1 MAMSKVI
8 RVLEKSIPPSPY
20 SVLLEHRNKSD
31 SILFESHAAALLTNH
46 ETDAIRKQ
54 YTKLCDAYGCLGVL
68 QLNAGESTVLFLVL
82 VTGCVSMGKICDV
95 EIFRITQTHFVSL
108 QNAAPNEDK
117 ISECRKLLNS
127 GTFYFAHSN
136 VSMASSLQKFD
147 ITLCAQR
154 RQQISETDNRF
165 FWNRMMHIHMFRF
178 GVDCQ
183 SWLLKAMC
191 GSVEVRTVYIGA
203 KQARAAI
210 ISRLSC
216 ERAGTR
222 FNVRGTNDEG
232 HVANFVETEQVI
244 YVDSD
249 VTSYIQT
256 RGSVPLFWEQ
266 PGVQVGSHKVKLSR
280 GFEASAAAFDRHMTM
295 MKQRYGYQAIVNLLG
310 TSMIGSKE
318 GEAMLSN
325 EFQRHHS
332 MSTHK
337 DVAHVIF
344 DYHQECRG
352 GNFGALSKLKERL
365 GVCGVNYG
373 FFHASQGHV
382 LREQF
387 GVIRT
392 NCLDCLDRTNCVQTY
407 LGLDILNQQ
416 IEALKLGEKKQN
428 FSRFEEI
435 FRQMWINNGNEV
447 SKIYAGTGAIQ
458 GGSKLMDGA
467 RSAARTIQ
475 NNLLDNSKQEAIDI
489 LLVGST
495 LSSELAD
502 RARILLPSNMLHAP
516 TTVLREMCKRYAEYV
531 MPRTCRVAVGTYNV
545 NGGKHF
551 RSIVFKDSLS
561 DWLLDCHALAR
572 AKDLVN
578 VTNPSE
584 NACTP
589 VDIYAIGFQEIVDL
603 NASNIVA
610 ASTDNAKLWAEELQK
625 TISRDNDYVLLTYQ
639 QLVGVCLY
647 IYVRPEHAPFIRDV
661 AIDCVKT
668 GLGGATG
675 NKGACAI
682 RFVLYGTSM
691 CFVCAHF
698 AAGQS
703 QVAERNADYAEIT
716 RKLAFPMGRTLKS
729 HDWVFWCGDFNYR
742 IDMEKDDLKEAIK
755 NEDLASVLINDQL
768 RKEQE
773 AGNVFSDFLEGEIN
787 FDPTY
792 KYDLFS
798 DEYDTSEKQR
808 APAWT
813 DRVLWRRRKAL
824 AAETDMTSVE
834 WNPGKLIHYGR
845 SELKQSD
852 HRPVIAI
859 IDAEIVEIN
868 LKQRREVFEQVI
880 RDLGPPDST
889 IVVHVKENTL
899 DEGGPTIYDEA
910 VMTTLIQELSKMGE
924 VTLVR
929 YVEDTM
935 WVTFRDGESALHAS
949 KKQSIHICGMEL
961 KFELKTTNWQPLVDG
976 EIDLCTTNTIPLC
989 SNPQEQAKLFS
1000 SSPDVP
1006 QRPKQ
1011 PPTRPAPARPPMPM
1025 SPKNSP
1031 RHQPHVGV
1039 ISVVP
1044 EMLLS
1049 KSQKPVVPAQPL
1061 MPPPLQPTPLSQL
1074 TQKNVKPPLDIE
1086 NVGGSDDDNEAF
1098 SSSKSQ
1104 SPTETQQTSPINSS
1118 VVSPS
1123 GSADGQLPPTP
1134 PRQSKNSTPTST
1146 PRRQS
1151 KQSSVDIQESTS
1163 TFYDGSA
1170 LNIYEEIQD
1179 EIPAPKHPPPPFPPA
1194 VNQEISSIAPAGDSP
1209 RRQVQATAI
1218 GPPPPLPARRGPPP
1232 IPNRSGNAPPLPI
1245 RPNHNN

>member
-8 RVLEKSIPPSPY
+8 RVLEKSIAPSPH

-31 SILFESHAAALLTNH
+31 SILFESHAVALLTQQ
-46 ETDAIRKQ
+46 ETDVIRKQ
-54 YTKLCDAYGCLGVL
+54 YSKVCDAYGCLGAL

-82 VTGCVSMGKICDV
+82 LTGCVSMGKIGDV
-95 EIFRITQTHFVSL
+95 EIFRITQTTFVPL

-117 ISECRKLLNS
+117 ISEVRKLLNS
-127 GTFYFAHSN
+127 GTFYFAHTNPSAAGA
-136 VSMASSLQKFD
+136 ASGSGPGPRFD

-154 RQQISETDNRF
+154 RHQTSETDNRF
-165 FWNRMMHIHMFRF
+165 FWNRMMHIHLMRF
-178 GVDCQ
+178 GIDCQ
-183 SWLLKAMC
+183 SWLLQAMC
-191 GSVEVRTVYIGA
+191 GSVEVRTVYIGV

-232 HVANFVETEQVI
+232 YVANFVETEQVI
-244 YVDSD
+244 YVDGE
-249 VTSYIQT
+249 VTSYVQT

-280 GFEASAAAFDRHMTM
+280 GFETSAAAFDRHMSM
-295 MKQRYGYQAIVNLLG
+295 MRQRYGYQTVVNLLG
-310 TSMIGSKE
+310 SSMIGSKE

-325 EFQRHHS
+325 EFQRHHG
-332 MSTHK
+332 MSAHK
-337 DVAHVIF
+337 DVPHVVF

-352 GNFGALSKLKERL
+352 GNVLALAKLKERI
-365 GVCGVNYG
+365 VACGANYG
-373 FFHASQGHV
+373 VFHSANGQV

-407 LGLDILNQQ
+407 LGLETLGLQV
-416 IEALKLGEKKQN
+416 EAMKLGGKQQN
-428 FSRFEEI
+428 ISRFEEI

-475 NNLLDNSKQEAIDI
+475 NNLLDNSKQEAIDV

-516 TTVLREMCKRYAEYV
+516 TTVLREQCRRYTEYV
-531 MPRTCRVAVGTYNV
+531 RPKMARVAVGTYNV

-551 RSIVFKDSLS
+551 RSIVFKDSLA

-572 AKDLVN
+572 SKALVEVN
-578 VTNPSE
+578 NPSE
-584 NACTP
+584 HADHP
-589 VDIYAIGFQEIVDL
+589 VDIYAIGFEEIVDL
-603 NASNIVA
+603 NASNIMA
-610 ASTDNAKLWAEELQK
+610 ASTDNAKQWAEELQK

-647 IYVRPEHAPFIRDV
+647 IYVRPEHAPHIRDV

-682 RFVLYGTSM
+682 RFVLHGTSM

-742 IDMEKDDLKEAIK
+742 IDMDKDELKECVRTG
-755 NEDLASVLINDQL
+755 DLATVLEFDQL

-773 AGNVFSDFLEGEIN
+773 AGNVFGEFLEGEIG

-798 DEYDTSEKQR
+798 DDYDTSEKQR

-824 AAETDMTSVE
+824 AEGDFAASA

-859 IDAEIVEIN
+859 IDAEIMEIDQ
-868 LKQRREVFEQVI
+868 QRRRAVFEQVI

-889 IVVHVKENTL
+889 IVVHVLESSQVGEE
-899 DEGGPTIYDEA
+899 DGPTIYDEN
-910 VMTTLIQELSKMGE
+910 VMSALIAELSKMGE

-935 WVTFRDGESALHAS
+935 WVTFRDGESALNAAA
-949 KKQSIHICGMEL
+949 KRSIEVCGLELILEL
-961 KFELKTTNWQPLVDG
+961 KSSDWQHLVDS
-976 EIDLCTTNTIPLC
+976 EIELCTTNTIPLC
-989 SNPQEQAKLFS
+989 ANPVEQAQLLQALT
-1000 SSPDVP
+1000 PEVP

-1011 PPTRPAPARPPMPM
+1011 PPSRPPARPPMPM

-1031 RHQPHVGV
+1031 RHLPHAGV
-1039 ISVVP
+1039 ISIVP
-1044 EMLLS
+1044 
-1049 KSQKPVVPAQPL
+1049 KPVKPP
-1061 MPPPLQPTPLSQL
+1061 MPPPPTRMQAPLQPQQVAPQRPPAMETPVQTPVL
-1074 TQKNVKPPLDIE
+1074 TPTPTPTP
-1086 NVGGSDDDNEAF
+1086 
-1098 SSSKSQ
+1098 SSKSQ
-1104 SPTETQQTSPINSS
+1104 SPTEPVSASSSASSSGKASPIIPAA
-1118 VVSPS
+1118 SPGPS
-1123 GSADGQLPPTP
+1123 TP
-1134 PRQSKNSTPTST
+1134 PRNQATPLSTPTRQVPT
-1146 PRRQS
+1146 PLPPVS
-1151 KQSSVDIQESTS
+1151 DTGYETAS
-1163 TFYDGSA
+1163 
-1170 LNIYEEIQD
+1170 NIYEEIHED
-1179 EIPAPKHPPPPFPPA
+1179 VPAPRHPPPAGPPP
-1194 VNQEISSIAPAGDSP
+1194 VMGGGAPP
-1209 RRQVQATAI
+1209 M
-1218 GPPPPLPARRGPPP
+1218 GPPPPLPNRRGPPP
-1232 IPNRSGNAPPLPI
+1232 IPNRSGNAPPLPT
-1245 RPNHNN
+1245 RPANN

>member
-8 RVLEKSIPPSPY
+8 RVLEKSIAPSPH
-20 SVLLEHRNKSD
+20 SVLMEYRNKNE
-31 SILFESHAAALLTNH
+31 SILFESHAVALLSSQ
-46 ETDAIRKQ
+46 ESEIIRKQ
-54 YTKLCDAYGCLGVL
+54 YTKVCDAYGCLGVL
-68 QLNAGESTVLFLVL
+68 QLNAGESTLLFLVL
-82 VTGCVSMGKICDV
+82 VTGCVSMGKIGDV
-95 EIFRITQTHFVSL
+95 EVFRIQQTQFVSL
-108 QNAAPNEDK
+108 QNAAPNEDR
-117 ISECRKLLNS
+117 ISEVRKLLNS
-127 GTFYFAHSN
+127 GTFYFAHTNQS
-136 VSMASSLQKFD
+136 ATRATKFD

-154 RQQISETDNRF
+154 RFQTGETDNRF
-165 FWNRMMHIHMFRF
+165 FWNRMMHIHMLRF
-178 GVDCQ
+178 SIDCQ
-183 SWLLKAMC
+183 SWLLKVMC

-222 FNVRGTNDEG
+222 FNVRGINDEG
-232 HVANFVETEQVI
+232 HVANFIETEQVI
-244 YVDSD
+244 YVDND
-249 VTSYIQT
+249 VTSYVQT

-280 GFEASAAAFDRHMTM
+280 GFETSAAAFDRHMSL
-295 MKQRYGYQAIVNLLG
+295 MKQRYGYQAIINLLG
-310 TSMIGSKE
+310 TSLVGSKE

-325 EFQRHHS
+325 EFQRHHG
-332 MSTHK
+332 MSAHK
-337 DVAHVIF
+337 DVPHIIF

-352 GNFGALSKLKERL
+352 GNFAALSKLKERITA
-365 GVCGVNYG
+365 CGINYG
-373 FFHASQGHV
+373 IFYAAAGKV
-382 LREQF
+382 VREQF

-392 NCLDCLDRTNCVQTY
+392 NCLDCLDRTNCVQTF
-407 LGLDILNQQ
+407 LGLDTLNIQL
-416 IEALKLGEKKQN
+416 EALGFGEKKN
-428 FSRFEEI
+428 FTRFEEI
-435 FRQMWINNGNEV
+435 FKQMWINNGNEV

-458 GGSKLMDGA
+458 GSSKLMDGA

-516 TTVLREMCKRYAEYV
+516 TTVLREMCKRYNEYV
-531 MPRTCRVAVGTYNV
+531 QPQTVRVAVGTYNV

-551 RSIVFKDSLS
+551 RSIVFKDTLS

-572 AKDLVN
+572 SKALVDVN
-578 VTNPSE
+578 NPSE
-584 NACTP
+584 NAGKP
-589 VDIYAIGFQEIVDL
+589 VDIFAIGFEEIVDL
-603 NASNIVA
+603 NASNIMA
-610 ASTDNAKLWAEELQK
+610 ASTENAKLWAEELQK

-647 IYVRPEHAPFIRDV
+647 IYIRPEHASYIRDV

-682 RFVLYGTSM
+682 RFVFHGTSM

-742 IDMEKDDLKEAIK
+742 IDMDKEELKEAIK
-755 NEDLASVLINDQL
+755 NGDLATVLENDQL
-768 RKEQE
+768 LKEQE
-773 AGNVFSDFLEGEIN
+773 TGNVFTDFLEGEIT

-792 KYDLFS
+792 KYDVFS

-824 AAETDMTSVE
+824 AESDYNAAE

-859 IDAEIVEIN
+859 IDAEVIVIDP
-868 LKQRREVFEQVI
+868 RRRRKVFEEVI
-880 RDLGPPDST
+880 KDLGPPDST
-889 IVVHVKENTL
+889 IVVHVHEPSAD
-899 DEGGPTIYDEA
+899 DEGPTIYDEN
-910 VMTTLIQELSKMGE
+910 VMSTLIQELSKMGE

-935 WVTFRDGESALHAS
+935 WVTFRDGESALNVVAKGETS
-949 KKQSIHICGMEL
+949 ICGLHL
-961 KFELKTTNWQPLVDG
+961 KFELKSPDWMRHVDN
-976 EIDLCTTNTIPLC
+976 EIELCTTNTIPLC
-989 SNPQEQAKLFS
+989 ANPQEQASLLNAT
-1000 SSPDVP
+1000 PEIP

-1011 PPTRPAPARPPMPM
+1011 PPARPAPARPPIPM

-1031 RHQPHVGV
+1031 RHLPHAGV

-1044 EMLLS
+1044 EML
-1049 KSQKPVVPAQPL
+1049 QPKPAKPPMPPQPQQPPQL
-1061 MPPPLQPTPLSQL
+1061 PPPLRPVPVNSVVDTP
-1074 TQKNVKPPLDIE
+1074 
-1086 NVGGSDDDNEAF
+1086 

-1104 SPTETQQTSPINSS
+1104 SPTEQNSPLHSSSGKTSPVGTGSNASS
-1118 VVSPS
+1118 
-1123 GSADGQLPPTP
+1123 LPPTP
-1134 PRQSKNSTPTST
+1134 PRNTQSKNVTPVSTPS
-1146 PRRQS
+1146 RQS
-1151 KQSSVDIQESTS
+1151 KQSSVDVQDAVAAAAYNDS
-1163 TFYDGSA
+1163 
-1170 LNIYEEIQD
+1170 NIYEEIQD
-1179 EIPAPKHPPPPFPPA
+1179 DIPAPRHPPPPFPPVPSDI
-1194 VNQEISSIAPAGDSP
+1194 VNESPQRRPPALPANAPM
-1209 RRQVQATAI
+1209 
-1218 GPPPPLPARRGPPP
+1218 GPPPPLPVRRGPPP
-1232 IPNRSGNAPPLPI
+1232 IPNRVGGAPPLPN
-1245 RPNHNN
+1245 RPNNN

>member
-8 RVLEKSIPPSPY
+8 RVLEKSIAPSPH

-31 SILFESHAAALLTNH
+31 SILFESHAVALLTQQ
-46 ETDAIRKQ
+46 ETDVIRKQ
-54 YTKLCDAYGCLGVL
+54 YTKVCDAYGCLGAL

-82 VTGCVSMGKICDV
+82 VTGCVSMGKIGDI
-95 EIFRITQTHFVSL
+95 EIFRITQTTFVSL

-117 ISECRKLLNS
+117 ISEVRKLLNS
-127 GTFYFAHSN
+127 GTFYFAHTNASA
-136 VSMASSLQKFD
+136 SAYGASSYRFD

-154 RQQISETDNRF
+154 RQQTQETDNRF
-165 FWNRMMHIHMFRF
+165 FWNRMMHIHLMRF
-178 GVDCQ
+178 GIDCQ
-183 SWLLKAMC
+183 SWLLQAMC

-232 HVANFVETEQVI
+232 YVANFVETEQVI
-244 YVDSD
+244 YVDGD
-249 VTSYIQT
+249 VTSYVQT

-280 GFEASAAAFDRHMTM
+280 GFETSAAAFDRHMSM
-295 MKQRYGYQAIVNLLG
+295 MRQRYGYQTVVNLLG
-310 TSMIGSKE
+310 SSLVGSKE

-325 EFQRHHS
+325 EFQRHHG
-332 MSTHK
+332 MSAHK
-337 DVAHVIF
+337 DVPHVVF

-352 GNFGALSKLKERL
+352 GNFSALAKLKERI
-365 GVCGVNYG
+365 VACGANYG
-373 FFHASQGHV
+373 VFHASNGQV

-387 GVIRT
+387 GVVRT

-407 LGLDILNQQ
+407 LGLDTLGIQL
-416 IEALKLGEKKQN
+416 EALKMGGKQQN
-428 FSRFEEI
+428 ISRFEEI

-475 NNLLDNSKQEAIDI
+475 NNLLDNSKQEAIDV

-516 TTVLREMCKRYAEYV
+516 TTVLRELCKRYTEYV
-531 MPRTCRVAVGTYNV
+531 RPRMARVAVGTYNV

-551 RSIVFKDSLS
+551 RSIVFKDSLA

-572 AKDLVN
+572 SKALVDVN
-578 VTNPSE
+578 NPSE
-584 NACTP
+584 NVDHP
-589 VDIYAIGFQEIVDL
+589 VDIYAIGFEEIVDL
-603 NASNIVA
+603 NASNIMA

-647 IYVRPEHAPFIRDV
+647 IYIRPEHAPHIRDV

-682 RFVLYGTSM
+682 RFVLHGTSM

-742 IDMEKDDLKEAIK
+742 IDMEKDELKECVR
-755 NEDLASVLINDQL
+755 NGDLSTVLEFDQL

-773 AGNVFSDFLEGEIN
+773 AGNVFGEFLEGVIT

-798 DEYDTSEKQR
+798 DDYDTSEKQR

-824 AAETDMTSVE
+824 AEGDFAASA

-859 IDAEIVEIN
+859 IDAEIMEIDQ
-868 LKQRREVFEQVI
+868 QRRRAVFEQVI

-889 IVVHVKENTL
+889 IVVHVLESSATG
-899 DEGGPTIYDEA
+899 DEDGPTIYDEN
-910 VMTTLIQELSKMGE
+910 VMSALITELSKMGE

-935 WVTFRDGESALHAS
+935 WVTFRDGESALNASS
-949 KKQSIHICGMEL
+949 KKSIQVCGLDLILEL
-961 KFELKTTNWQPLVDG
+961 KSRDWQHLVDS
-976 EIDLCTTNTIPLC
+976 EIELCTTNTIPLC
-989 SNPQEQAKLFS
+989 ANPVEHAQLLQAITPEL
-1000 SSPDVP
+1000 P

-1011 PPTRPAPARPPMPM
+1011 PPTRPPARPPMPM

-1031 RHQPHVGV
+1031 RHLPHVGV
-1039 ISVVP
+1039 ISIVP
-1044 EMLLS
+1044 
-1049 KSQKPVVPAQPL
+1049 KPAKPPMPPQPQSQPL
-1061 MPPPLQPTPLSQL
+1061 IPSPLQPQSAPPRPPAMDTTP
-1074 TQKNVKPPLDIE
+1074 
-1086 NVGGSDDDNEAF
+1086 
-1098 SSSKSQ
+1098 SSKSQ
-1104 SPTETQQTSPINSS
+1104 SPTEHVSASSSTSSSGKTSPTAPA
-1118 VVSPS
+1118 VLS
-1123 GSADGQLPPTP
+1123 GPPTP
-1134 PRQSKNSTPTST
+1134 PRQVQSKQATPVSTPT
-1146 PRRQS
+1146 RQ
-1151 KQSSVDIQESTS
+1151 V
-1163 TFYDGSA
+1163 GSPKDQIPPDTA
-1170 LNIYEEIQD
+1170 YETASNIYEEIQED
-1179 EIPAPKHPPPPFPPA
+1179 VPAPRHPPPAGPPP
-1194 VNQEISSIAPAGDSP
+1194 VIGAPM
-1209 RRQVQATAI
+1209 
-1218 GPPPPLPARRGPPP
+1218 GPPPPLPNRRGPPP
-1232 IPNRSGNAPPLPI
+1232 IPNRSGNAPPLPT
-1245 RPNHNN
+1245 RPANN

>member
-8 RVLEKSIPPSPY
+8 RVLEKSIAPSPH

-31 SILFESHAAALLTNH
+31 SILFESHAVALLTQQ
-46 ETDAIRKQ
+46 ETDVIRKQ
-54 YTKLCDAYGCLGVL
+54 YTKVCDAYGCLGAL

-82 VTGCVSMGKICDV
+82 VTGCVSMGKIGEV
-95 EIFRITQTHFVSL
+95 EIFRITQTTFVSL

-117 ISECRKLLNS
+117 ISEVRKLLNS
-127 GTFYFAHSN
+127 GTFYFAHTNPS
-136 VSMASSLQKFD
+136 ASGAASGVASPRFD

-154 RQQISETDNRF
+154 RHQTSETDNRF
-165 FWNRMMHIHMFRF
+165 FWNRMMHIHLMRF
-178 GVDCQ
+178 GIDCQ
-183 SWLLKAMC
+183 SWLLQAMC

-232 HVANFVETEQVI
+232 YVANFVETEQVI
-244 YVDSD
+244 YVDGE
-249 VTSYIQT
+249 VTSYVQT

-280 GFEASAAAFDRHMTM
+280 GFETSAAAFDRHMSM
-295 MKQRYGYQAIVNLLG
+295 MRQRYGYQTVVNLLG
-310 TSMIGSKE
+310 SSLIGSKE

-325 EFQRHHS
+325 EFQRHHG
-332 MSTHK
+332 MSAHK
-337 DVAHVIF
+337 DVPHVVF

-352 GNFGALSKLKERL
+352 GNFSALAKLKERI
-365 GVCGVNYG
+365 VACGANYG
-373 FFHASQGHV
+373 VFHSANGQV

-387 GVIRT
+387 GVVRT

-407 LGLDILNQQ
+407 LGLDTLGLQLEAMKMGGKQQ
-416 IEALKLGEKKQN
+416 NI
-428 FSRFEEI
+428 SRFEEI

-475 NNLLDNSKQEAIDI
+475 NNLLDNSKQEAIDV

-516 TTVLREMCKRYAEYV
+516 TTVLRELCRRYTEYV
-531 MPRTCRVAVGTYNV
+531 RPRMARVAVGTYNV

-551 RSIVFKDSLS
+551 RSIVFKDSLA

-572 AKDLVN
+572 SKALVDVN
-578 VTNPSE
+578 NPSE
-584 NACTP
+584 NADHP
-589 VDIYAIGFQEIVDL
+589 VDIYAIGFEEIVDL
-603 NASNIVA
+603 NASNIMA
-610 ASTDNAKLWAEELQK
+610 ASTDNAKQWAEELQK

-647 IYVRPEHAPFIRDV
+647 IYVRPEHAPHIRDV

-682 RFVLYGTSM
+682 RFVLHGTSM

-742 IDMEKDDLKEAIK
+742 IDMDKDELKESIRAG
-755 NEDLASVLINDQL
+755 DLTTVLESDQL

-773 AGNVFSDFLEGEIN
+773 AGNVFGEFLEGEIE

-798 DEYDTSEKQR
+798 DDYDTSEKQR

-824 AAETDMTSVE
+824 AEGDFAASA

-859 IDAEIVEIN
+859 IDAEIMEIDQ
-868 LKQRREVFEQVI
+868 QRRRAVFEQVI

-889 IVVHVKENTL
+889 IVVHVMESSGGEE
-899 DEGGPTIYDEA
+899 DGPTIYDEN
-910 VMTTLIQELSKMGE
+910 VMSALIAELSKMGE

-935 WVTFRDGESALHAS
+935 WVTFRDGESALNAAA
-949 KKQSIHICGMEL
+949 KRSILVCGLELILEL
-961 KFELKTTNWQPLVDG
+961 KSSDWQHLVDS
-976 EIDLCTTNTIPLC
+976 EIELCTTNTIPLC
-989 SNPQEQAKLFS
+989 ANPSEHAQLLQALT
-1000 SSPDVP
+1000 PEVP

-1011 PPTRPAPARPPMPM
+1011 PPTRPPARPPMPM

-1031 RHQPHVGV
+1031 RHLPHAGV
-1039 ISVVP
+1039 ISIVP
-1044 EMLLS
+1044 
-1049 KSQKPVVPAQPL
+1049 KPAKPP
-1061 MPPPLQPTPLSQL
+1061 MPPQPQMQAPLQPQQAAPPRPPAMETPAP
-1074 TQKNVKPPLDIE
+1074 TPTP
-1086 NVGGSDDDNEAF
+1086 
-1098 SSSKSQ
+1098 SSKSQ
-1104 SPTETQQTSPINSS
+1104 SPTEPVSASSSASSSGKASPTTAAPPGA
-1118 VVSPS
+1118 VLS
-1123 GSADGQLPPTP
+1123 GPPTP
-1134 PRQSKNSTPTST
+1134 PRQQATPVSTPT
-1146 PRRQS
+1146 RQVVPPAVNDTAYETAS
-1151 KQSSVDIQESTS
+1151 
-1163 TFYDGSA
+1163 
-1170 LNIYEEIQD
+1170 NIYEEIQED
-1179 EIPAPKHPPPPFPPA
+1179 VPAPRHPPPAGPPP
-1194 VNQEISSIAPAGDSP
+1194 VMGGAPP
-1209 RRQVQATAI
+1209 M
-1218 GPPPPLPARRGPPP
+1218 GPPPPLPNRRGPPP
-1232 IPNRSGNAPPLPI
+1232 IPNRSGNAPPLPT
-1245 RPNHNN
+1245 RPANN

>member
-8 RVLEKSIPPSPY
+8 RVLEKSIAPSPH
-20 SVLLEHRNKSD
+20 SVLLEHRHKSD
-31 SILFESHAAALLTNH
+31 SILFESHAVALLTQQ
-46 ETDAIRKQ
+46 ETDVIRKQ
-54 YTKLCDAYGCLGVL
+54 YSKVCDAYGCLGAL

-82 VTGCVSMGKICDV
+82 VTGCVSMGKIGDI
-95 EIFRITQTHFVSL
+95 EIFRITQTTFVSL

-117 ISECRKLLNS
+117 ISEVRKLLNS
-127 GTFYFAHSN
+127 GTFYFAHTN
-136 VSMASSLQKFD
+136 ASASASGTSAHRFD

-154 RQQISETDNRF
+154 RQQTEETDNRF
-165 FWNRMMHIHMFRF
+165 FWNRMMHIHLMRF
-178 GVDCQ
+178 GIDCQ
-183 SWLLKAMC
+183 SWLLQAMC

-232 HVANFVETEQVI
+232 YVANFVETEQVI
-244 YVDSD
+244 YVDGE
-249 VTSYIQT
+249 VTSYVQT

-280 GFEASAAAFDRHMTM
+280 GFETSAAAFDRHMSM
-295 MKQRYGYQAIVNLLG
+295 MRQRYGYQTIVNLLG
-310 TSMIGSKE
+310 SSQVGSKE

-325 EFQRHHS
+325 EFQRHHG
-332 MSTHK
+332 MSAHK
-337 DVAHVIF
+337 DVPHVVF

-352 GNFGALSKLKERL
+352 GNFSALAKLKERI
-365 GVCGVNYG
+365 VACGANYG
-373 FFHASQGHV
+373 VFHASNGQV

-387 GVIRT
+387 GVVRT

-407 LGLDILNQQ
+407 LGLDTLGLQLEAMKMGGKQQ
-416 IEALKLGEKKQN
+416 N
-428 FSRFEEI
+428 VSRFEEI

-475 NNLLDNSKQEAIDI
+475 NNLLDNSKQEAIDV

-516 TTVLREMCKRYAEYV
+516 TTVLRELCKRYTEYV
-531 MPRTCRVAVGTYNV
+531 RPRMARVAVGTYNV

-551 RSIVFKDSLS
+551 RSIVFKDSLA

-572 AKDLVN
+572 SKALVDVN
-578 VTNPSE
+578 NPSE
-584 NACTP
+584 HADHP
-589 VDIYAIGFQEIVDL
+589 VDIYAIGFEEIVDL
-603 NASNIVA
+603 NASNIMA

-647 IYVRPEHAPFIRDV
+647 IYIRPEHAPHIRDV

-682 RFVLYGTSM
+682 RFVLHGTSM

-742 IDMEKDDLKEAIK
+742 IDMEKDELKECVR
-755 NEDLASVLINDQL
+755 NGDLPTVLEFDQL

-773 AGNVFSDFLEGEIN
+773 AGNVFGEFLEGEIG

-798 DEYDTSEKQR
+798 DDYDTSEKQR

-824 AAETDMTSVE
+824 AEGDFAASA
-834 WNPGKLIHYGR
+834 WNPGNLIHYGR

-859 IDAEIVEIN
+859 IDAEIMEIDQ
-868 LKQRREVFEQVI
+868 QRRRAVFEQVI

-889 IVVHVKENTL
+889 IVVHVLEAASTG
-899 DEGGPTIYDEA
+899 DEDGPTIYDEN
-910 VMTTLIQELSKMGE
+910 VMSALIAELSKMGE

-935 WVTFRDGESALHAS
+935 WVTFRDGESALNAAS
-949 KKQSIHICGMEL
+949 KKSTQVCGLDLILEL
-961 KFELKTTNWQPLVDG
+961 KSSDWQHLVDS
-976 EIDLCTTNTIPLC
+976 EIELCTTNTIPLC
-989 SNPQEQAKLFS
+989 ANPSEHAQLLQAITPEL
-1000 SSPDVP
+1000 P

-1011 PPTRPAPARPPMPM
+1011 PPTRPPARPPMPM

-1031 RHQPHVGV
+1031 RHLPHVGV
-1039 ISVVP
+1039 ISIVP
-1044 EMLLS
+1044 
-1049 KSQKPVVPAQPL
+1049 KPAKPPLPPQPQSQPL
-1061 MPPPLQPTPLSQL
+1061 IPSPLQPQSQSAPPRPPAMDTTP
-1074 TQKNVKPPLDIE
+1074 
-1086 NVGGSDDDNEAF
+1086 
-1098 SSSKSQ
+1098 SSKSQ
-1104 SPTETQQTSPINSS
+1104 SPTEMASASSSTSSS
-1118 VVSPS
+1118 GKASPTAPALLS
-1123 GSADGQLPPTP
+1123 GPPTP
-1134 PRQSKNSTPTST
+1134 PRQMQSKQATPVSTPT
-1146 PRRQS
+1146 RQV
-1151 KQSSVDIQESTS
+1151 SSPKDQIPADTAYETAS
-1163 TFYDGSA
+1163 
-1170 LNIYEEIQD
+1170 NIYEEIQED
-1179 EIPAPKHPPPPFPPA
+1179 VPEPRHPPPAGPPP
-1194 VNQEISSIAPAGDSP
+1194 VMGAPM
-1209 RRQVQATAI
+1209 
-1218 GPPPPLPARRGPPP
+1218 GPPPPLPNRRGPPP
-1232 IPNRSGNAPPLPI
+1232 IPNRSGNAPPLPT
-1245 RPNHNN
+1245 RPANN

>member
-8 RVLEKSIPPSPY
+8 RVLEKSIAPSPH
-20 SVLLEHRNKSD
+20 SVLLEHRNKTD
-31 SILFESHAAALLTNH
+31 CILFESHVCALLTQQENV
-46 ETDAIRKQ
+46 IRKQ
-54 YTKLCDAYGCLGVL
+54 YTKVCDAYGCLGAL

-82 VTGCVSMGKICDV
+82 VTGCVSMGKIGDV
-95 EIFRITQTHFVSL
+95 EIFRITQTTFVSL
-108 QNAAPNEDK
+108 QNAVLNEDK
-117 ISECRKLLNS
+117 ISEVRKLLNS

-136 VSMASSLQKFD
+136 PSAAGGGAGGGAAHSSKFD

-154 RQQISETDNRF
+154 RHQTAETDNRF
-165 FWNRMMHIHMFRF
+165 FWNRMMHIHLMRF
-178 GVDCQ
+178 GIDCQ
-183 SWLLKAMC
+183 SWLLQTMC

-232 HVANFVETEQVI
+232 YVANFVETEQVI
-244 YVDSD
+244 YVDGD
-249 VTSYIQT
+249 VTSHVQT

-280 GFEASAAAFDRHMTM
+280 GFETSAAAFDRHMSM
-295 MKQRYGYQAIVNLLG
+295 MRQRYGYQTIVNLLG
-310 TSMIGSKE
+310 SSMIGSKE

-325 EFQRHHS
+325 EFQRHHG
-332 MSTHK
+332 MSAHK
-337 DVAHVIF
+337 DVPHVVF

-352 GNFGALSKLKERL
+352 GNFSALAKLKERM
-365 GVCGVNYG
+365 VACGANYG
-373 FFHASQGHV
+373 IFHATNGQV

-387 GVIRT
+387 GVVRT

-407 LGLDILNQQ
+407 LGLDTLNLQL
-416 IEALKLGEKKQN
+416 EALKLGGKQQN
-428 FSRFEEI
+428 ISRFEEI

-475 NNLLDNSKQEAIDI
+475 NNLLDNSKQEAIDV

-516 TTVLREMCKRYAEYV
+516 TTTLRELCKRYTEYV
-531 MPRTCRVAVGTYNV
+531 RPRMARVAVGTYNV

-551 RSIVFKDSLS
+551 RSIVFKDSLA

-572 AKDLVN
+572 SKALVDVN
-578 VTNPSE
+578 NPSE
-584 NACTP
+584 HVDHP
-589 VDIYAIGFQEIVDL
+589 VDIYAIGFEEIVDL
-603 NASNIVA
+603 NASNIMA

-647 IYVRPEHAPFIRDV
+647 IYIRPEHAPHIRDV

-682 RFVLYGTSM
+682 RFVLHGSSM

-742 IDMEKDDLKEAIK
+742 IDMDKDELKECVR
-755 NEDLASVLINDQL
+755 NGELSTVLEFDQL

-773 AGNVFSDFLEGEIN
+773 AGNVFSEFLEGEIT

-798 DEYDTSEKQR
+798 DDYDTSEKQR

-824 AAETDMTSVE
+824 AETDFGGVGAAA

-859 IDAEIVEIN
+859 IDAEIMEIDQ
-868 LKQRREVFEQVI
+868 QRRRVVFDQVI

-889 IVVHVKENTL
+889 IVVHVHEQSADA
-899 DEGGPTIYDEA
+899 DEDGPTIYDEH
-910 VMTTLIQELSKMGE
+910 VMAALIAELSKMGE

-935 WVTFRDGESALHAS
+935 WVTFRNGESALNAAAKRS
-949 KKQSIHICGMEL
+949 TEVCGLEL
-961 KFELKTTNWQPLVDG
+961 VFELKTPDWPQQVDN
-976 EIDLCTTNTIPLC
+976 EIELCTSNTIPLC
-989 SNPQEQAKLFS
+989 SNPAEQAQLMQLT
-1000 SSPDVP
+1000 PEVP

-1031 RHQPHVGV
+1031 RHLPHAGV
-1039 ISVVP
+1039 ISIVP
-1044 EMLLS
+1044 
-1049 KSQKPVVPAQPL
+1049 KPNKPP
-1061 MPPPLQPTPLSQL
+1061 MPPQPMQTPLQPVQVAPPRPPAMVGDTTP
-1074 TQKNVKPPLDIE
+1074 
-1086 NVGGSDDDNEAF
+1086 
-1098 SSSKSQ
+1098 SSKSQ
-1104 SPTETQQTSPINSS
+1104 SPTEPGSPLHATSVSSSNSS
-1118 VVSPS
+1118 SGKASPTGAALPS
-1123 GSADGQLPPTP
+1123 GPPTP
-1134 PRQSKNSTPTST
+1134 PRQMQSKQATPVSTPT
-1146 PRRQS
+1146 RQS
-1151 KQSSVDIQESTS
+1151 KQPSLEQPSPPDTVYETAS
-1163 TFYDGSA
+1163 
-1170 LNIYEEIQD
+1170 NIYEEIQD
-1179 EIPAPKHPPPPFPPA
+1179 DVPAPRHPPPAAPPPVICA
-1194 VNQEISSIAPAGDSP
+1194 VDSP
-1209 RRQVQATAI
+1209 RRQPMPTGAAPL
-1218 GPPPPLPARRGPPP
+1218 GPPPPLPNRRGPPP
-1232 IPNRSGNAPPLPI
+1232 IPNRSGNAPPLPT
-1245 RPNHNN
+1245 RPTNN

>member
-8 RVLEKSIPPSPY
+8 RVLEKSIAPSPH

-31 SILFESHAAALLTNH
+31 SILFESHAVALLTQQ
-46 ETDAIRKQ
+46 ETDVIKKL
-54 YTKLCDAYGCLGVL
+54 YTKVCDAYGCLGAL

-82 VTGCVSMGKICDV
+82 VTGCVSMGKIGDV
-95 EIFRITQTHFVSL
+95 EIFRITQTTFVSL

-117 ISECRKLLNS
+117 ISEVRKLLNS
-127 GTFYFAHSN
+127 GTFYFAHTN
-136 VSMASSLQKFD
+136 VSASAQVGGGASSKFD

-154 RQQISETDNRF
+154 RQRSSETDNRF
-165 FWNRMMHIHMFRF
+165 FWNRMMHIHLMRF
-178 GVDCQ
+178 GIDCQ
-183 SWLLKAMC
+183 SWLLQAMC

-232 HVANFVETEQVI
+232 YVANFVETEQVI
-244 YVDSD
+244 YVDGD
-249 VTSYIQT
+249 VTSYVQT

-280 GFEASAAAFDRHMTM
+280 GFETSAAAFDRHMSM
-295 MKQRYGYQAIVNLLG
+295 MRQRYGYQTIVNLLG
-310 TSMIGSKE
+310 SSLIGSKE

-325 EFQRHHS
+325 EFQRHHG
-332 MSTHK
+332 MSAHK
-337 DVAHVIF
+337 DVPHIIF

-352 GNFGALSKLKERL
+352 GNFSALSKLKERI
-365 GVCGVNYG
+365 VACGANYG
-373 FFHASQGHV
+373 VFYASNGQV
-382 LREQF
+382 LKEQF
-387 GVIRT
+387 GVVRT

-407 LGLDILNQQ
+407 LGLDVLNMQL
-416 IEALKLGEKKQN
+416 ESLKLGGKQQN
-428 FSRFEEI
+428 VSRFEEI

-475 NNLLDNSKQEAIDI
+475 NNLLDNSKQEAIDV

-516 TTVLREMCKRYAEYV
+516 TTVLRELCKRYTEYV
-531 MPRTCRVAVGTYNV
+531 HPRLARVAVGTYNV

-551 RSIVFKDSLS
+551 RSIVFKDSLA
-561 DWLLDCHALAR
+561 DWLLDCHAQAR
-572 AKDLVN
+572 SKALVDVN
-578 VTNPSE
+578 NPSE
-584 NACTP
+584 HVDHP
-589 VDIYAIGFQEIVDL
+589 VDIYAIGFEEIVDL
-603 NASNIVA
+603 NASNIMA

-647 IYVRPEHAPFIRDV
+647 IYIRPEHAPHIRDV

-682 RFVLYGTSM
+682 RFVLHGTSM

-716 RKLAFPMGRTLKS
+716 RKLAFPMGRSLKS

-742 IDMEKDDLKEAIK
+742 IDMDKDELKECVK
-755 NEDLASVLINDQL
+755 NGDLPTVLEFDQL

-773 AGNVFSDFLEGEIN
+773 AGNVFGEFLEGEIS

-798 DEYDTSEKQR
+798 DDYDTSEKQR

-824 AAETDMTSVE
+824 AEGDFGAA

-859 IDAEIVEIN
+859 IDAEIMEIDQ
-868 LKQRREVFEQVI
+868 QRRRLVFEQVI

-889 IVVHVKENTL
+889 IVIHVQETSSANEEE
-899 DEGGPTIYDEA
+899 DGPTIYDEN
-910 VMTTLIQELSKMGE
+910 VMSALIAELSKMGE

-935 WVTFRDGESALHAS
+935 WVTFRDGESALNAAS
-949 KKQSIHICGMEL
+949 KRSTQVCGLEL
-961 KFELKTTNWQPLVDG
+961 VFELKSVNWQHLVDN

-989 SNPQEQAKLFS
+989 ANPVEQAQLLS
-1000 SSPDVP
+1000 QITPEVP

-1011 PPTRPAPARPPMPM
+1011 PPTRPPARPPMPM
-1025 SPKNSP
+1025 SPKSSP
-1031 RHQPHVGV
+1031 RHMPHAGV
-1039 ISVVP
+1039 ISIVP
-1044 EMLLS
+1044 KAAGPS
-1049 KSQKPVVPAQPL
+1049 RPPQPVMQA
-1061 MPPPLQPTPLSQL
+1061 PLQPVQ
-1074 TQKNVKPPLDIE
+1074 VPPPRPPAMADGG
-1086 NVGGSDDDNEAF
+1086 GGSG
-1098 SSSKSQ
+1098 SKSQ
-1104 SPTETQQTSPINSS
+1104 SPTEMINSIS
-1118 VVSPS
+1118 NSTSTSSSGKASPTTGGALS
-1123 GSADGQLPPTP
+1123 GPPTP
-1134 PRQSKNSTPTST
+1134 PRQMTSKTVTPITTPT
-1146 PRRQS
+1146 RQLAEDTAYETAS
-1151 KQSSVDIQESTS
+1151 
-1163 TFYDGSA
+1163 
-1170 LNIYEEIQD
+1170 NIYEEIQD
-1179 EIPAPKHPPPPFPPA
+1179 DVPAPCHPPPPPP
-1194 VNQEISSIAPAGDSP
+1194 VVPPDSP
-1209 RRQVQATAI
+1209 RRQVQI
-1218 GPPPPLPARRGPPP
+1218 LLSRPMGPPPPLPNRRGPPK
-1232 IPNRSGNAPPLPI
+1232 IPNRSGDAPPLPS
-1245 RPNHNN
+1245 RPTNN

>member
-8 RVLEKSIPPSPY
+8 RVLEKSIAPSPH

-31 SILFESHAAALLTNH
+31 SILFESHAVALLTQQ
-46 ETDAIRKQ
+46 ETDVIRKQ
-54 YTKLCDAYGCLGVL
+54 YTKVCDAYGCLGAL

-82 VTGCVSMGKICDV
+82 VTGCVSMGKIGEV
-95 EIFRITQTHFVSL
+95 EIFRITQTTFVSL

-117 ISECRKLLNS
+117 ISEVRKLLNS
-127 GTFYFAHSN
+127 GTFYFAHTNPS
-136 VSMASSLQKFD
+136 ASGAASGVASPRFD

-154 RQQISETDNRF
+154 RHQTSETDNRF
-165 FWNRMMHIHMFRF
+165 FWNRMMHIHLMRF
-178 GVDCQ
+178 GIDCQ
-183 SWLLKAMC
+183 SWLLQAMC

-232 HVANFVETEQVI
+232 YVANFVETEQVI
-244 YVDSD
+244 YVDGE
-249 VTSYIQT
+249 VTSYVQT

-280 GFEASAAAFDRHMTM
+280 GFETSAAAFDRHMSM
-295 MKQRYGYQAIVNLLG
+295 MRQRYGYQTIVNLLG
-310 TSMIGSKE
+310 SSLIGSKE

-325 EFQRHHS
+325 EFQRHHG
-332 MSTHK
+332 MSAHK
-337 DVAHVIF
+337 DVPHVVF

-352 GNFGALSKLKERL
+352 GNFSALAKLKERI
-365 GVCGVNYG
+365 VACGANYG
-373 FFHASQGHV
+373 VFHSANGQV

-387 GVIRT
+387 GVVRT

-407 LGLDILNQQ
+407 LGLDTLGLQLEAMKMGGKQQ
-416 IEALKLGEKKQN
+416 NI
-428 FSRFEEI
+428 SRFEEI

-475 NNLLDNSKQEAIDI
+475 NNLLDNSKQEAIDV

-516 TTVLREMCKRYAEYV
+516 TTVLRELCRRYTEYV
-531 MPRTCRVAVGTYNV
+531 RPRMARVAVGTYNV

-551 RSIVFKDSLS
+551 RSIVFKDSLA

-572 AKDLVN
+572 SKALVDVN
-578 VTNPSE
+578 NPSE
-584 NACTP
+584 NADHP
-589 VDIYAIGFQEIVDL
+589 VDIYAIGFEEIVDL
-603 NASNIVA
+603 NASNIMA
-610 ASTDNAKLWAEELQK
+610 ASTDNAKQWAEELQK

-647 IYVRPEHAPFIRDV
+647 IYVRPEHAPHIRDV

-682 RFVLYGTSM
+682 RFVLHGTSM

-742 IDMEKDDLKEAIK
+742 IDMDKDELKESIRAG
-755 NEDLASVLINDQL
+755 DLTTVLESDQL

-773 AGNVFSDFLEGEIN
+773 AGNVFGEFLEGEIE

-798 DEYDTSEKQR
+798 DDYDTSEKQR

-824 AAETDMTSVE
+824 AEGDFAASA

-859 IDAEIVEIN
+859 IDAEIMEIDQ
-868 LKQRREVFEQVI
+868 QRRRAVFEQVI

-889 IVVHVKENTL
+889 IVVHVMESSGAEE
-899 DEGGPTIYDEA
+899 DGPTIYDEN
-910 VMTTLIQELSKMGE
+910 VMSALIAELSKMGE

-935 WVTFRDGESALHAS
+935 WVTFRDGESALNAAA
-949 KKQSIHICGMEL
+949 KRSILVCGLELILEL
-961 KFELKTTNWQPLVDG
+961 KSSDWQHLVDS
-976 EIDLCTTNTIPLC
+976 EIELCTTNTIPLC
-989 SNPQEQAKLFS
+989 ANPSEHAQLLQALT
-1000 SSPDVP
+1000 PEVP

-1011 PPTRPAPARPPMPM
+1011 PPTRP
-1025 SPKNSP
+1025 
-1031 RHQPHVGV
+1031 
-1039 ISVVP
+1039 
-1044 EMLLS
+1044 
-1049 KSQKPVVPAQPL
+1049 PAQPV
-1061 MPPPLQPTPLSQL
+1061 S
-1074 TQKNVKPPLDIE
+1074 
-1086 NVGGSDDDNEAF
+1086 A
-1098 SSSKSQ
+1098 SSSASSSGKA
-1104 SPTETQQTSPINSS
+1104 SPTSAAPPGA
-1118 VVSPS
+1118 VLS
-1123 GSADGQLPPTP
+1123 GPPTP
-1134 PRQSKNSTPTST
+1134 PRQQATPVSTPTRPAPPGAVLSGPPTPPRQQATPVST
-1146 PRRQS
+1146 PTRQVVPPVVNDTAYETAS
-1151 KQSSVDIQESTS
+1151 
-1163 TFYDGSA
+1163 
-1170 LNIYEEIQD
+1170 NIYEEIQED
-1179 EIPAPKHPPPPFPPA
+1179 VPAPRHPPPAGPPP
-1194 VNQEISSIAPAGDSP
+1194 VMGGAPP
-1209 RRQVQATAI
+1209 M
-1218 GPPPPLPARRGPPP
+1218 GPPPPLPNRRGPPP
-1232 IPNRSGNAPPLPI
+1232 IPNRSGNAPPLPT
-1245 RPNHNN
+1245 RPANN